1 MLIESVP
8 VDLAKSSEVFRLGFF
23 CFFNYFHND
32 FLRLDL
38 TFNGLRLSL
47 LRIKLVLCW
56 FHHSMT

>member
-8 VDLAKSSEVFRLGFF
+8 VDLAKCSEVFGLGFF

-38 TFNGLRLSL
+38 TLYGLCLSL
-47 LRIKLVLCW
+47 RRIEFVLC
-56 FHHSMT
+56 